1 MVAPS
6 GEGAVRCMRMALST
20 VKAPVDYVNPHATA
34 TPIGDAKEI
43 EALREVFGA
52 KCPPIS
58 ATKSLTGHS
67 LGAAGVQE
75 AIYSLLMMNNGF
87 ICESANIENLDPEFV
102 DMPIVRERRDN
113 VAVGCVLSNSFGFGG
128 TNASIVLKRLGA

>member
-1 MVAPS
+1 M
-6 GEGAVRCMRMALST
+6 
-20 VKAPVDYVNPHATA
+20 
-34 TPIGDAKEI
+34 
-43 EALREVFGA
+43 FGA

-87 ICESANIENLDPEFV
+87 ICESANIENLDPAFA
-102 DMPIVRERRDN
+102 DMPIVRERIDN
-113 VAVGCVLSNSFGFGG
+113 VEARHRAVEFVRLRRHQRVAG
-128 TNASIVLKRLGA
+128 ASSATTADDGSE